1 MIKRTSRPSTP
12 GQRNLVTTDRS
23 MLHKGAPEK
32 SLMKPGHVKRQ
43 GRGYKGRITVRHRG
57 GGVKKRLRMIDFTR
71 TKRDIPARVVRFEY
85 DPTRSANLALLQY
98 ADGEK
103 TYILAADGVAI
114 DDVLQAGEHVEIRPG
129 NALPMLSIPV
139 GVPVHALELRPG
151 KGAQIARGAGNSAI
165 IQSKTDTHVTVQL
178 PSKELRVFDG
188 KCFATIG
195 VVGNAEWKNRKLGKA
210 GRSRLM
216 GIRPTVRGT
225 AQHPG
230 SHPHGGGEGRSGV
243 GMKYPKTPWGKHA
256 LGTKT
261 RNKRKFSN
269 RWIVQDRRSKSV
281 AG

>member
-1 MIKRTSRPSTP
+1 MISLLTRPTTP
-12 GQRNLVTTDRS
+12 GQRNLVKIDRS
-23 MLHKGAPEK
+23 ELHKGAPER
-32 SLMKPGHVKRQ
+32 SLLKPGHVKRQ
-43 GRGYKGRITVRHRG
+43 GRGSSGQITVRHRG
-57 GGVKKRLRMIDFTR
+57 GGSKKRLRVIDWQR
-71 TKRDIPARVVRFEY
+71 TKRDIPAKVLRFEY

-103 TYILAADGVAI
+103 TYIIAPEGVVVGDELLAGAHV
-114 DDVLQAGEHVEIRPG
+114 DVRPG
-129 NALPMLSIPV
+129 NAMPLLAIPV
-139 GVPVHALELRPG
+139 GVSIHCLELRAG
-151 KGAQIARGAGNSAI
+151 KGAQMVRGAGNSAI
-165 IQSKTDTHVTVQL
+165 IQSKEGKQVTVQL
-178 PSKELRVFDG
+178 PSKELRIFDG
-188 KCFATIG
+188 SCFATIG
-195 VVGNAEWKNRKLGKA
+195 TIANSEWKNRKLGKA

-261 RNKRKFSN
+261 RNKRKWSN
-269 RWIVQDRRSKSV
+269 RWIVQDRRSKSS

>member
-1 MIKRTSRPSTP
+1 MIKRMSRPNTP
-12 GQRNLVTTDRS
+12 GQRNLIKSDRS
-23 MLHKGAPEK
+23 GLHKGKPEK
-32 SLMKPGHVKRQ
+32 SLLKPGHVKRQ
-43 GRGYKGRITVRHRG
+43 GRGHKGQITVRHRG
-57 GGVKKRLRMIDFTR
+57 GGVKKRLRVIDFR
-71 TKRDIPARVVRFEY
+71 RSKRDISARVIRFEY

-98 ADGEK
+98 LDGEK
-103 TYILAADGVAI
+103 TYILAPEGVVVGDTLI
-114 DDVLQAGEHVEIRPG
+114 AGEHVDIRPG
-129 NALPMLSIPV
+129 NALPLLSIPV
-139 GVPVHALELRPG
+139 GVAIHALELRVG
-151 KGAQIARGAGNSAI
+151 KGAQVVRSAGNAAT
-165 IQSKTDTHVTVQL
+165 IQSKDATQVTVQL
-178 PSKELRVFDG
+178 PSKELRVIDG
-188 KCFATIG
+188 RCFATIG

-243 GMKYPKTPWGKHA
+243 GLKYPKTPWGKHA

-261 RNKRKFSN
+261 RNKRKWSN

>member
-1 MIKRTSRPSTP
+1 MITKKNRPMTP
-12 GQRNLVTTDRS
+12 GQRNLLTVDRTY
-23 MLHKGAPEK
+23 LHKGAPEK
-32 SLMKPGHVKRQ
+32 SLLKPGHVKRQ
-43 GRGYKGRITVRHRG
+43 GRSSSGQITVRHRG
-57 GGVKKRLRMIDFTR
+57 GGVKKRLRVIDFKR
-71 TKRDIPARVVRFEY
+71 SKRDIPATVVRFEY
-85 DPTRSANLALLQY
+85 DPTRSAHLALLQY

-114 DDVLQAGEHVEIRPG
+114 GDTLIAGEHVDVRPG
-129 NALPMLSIPV
+129 NALPLRVIPV
-139 GVPVHALELRPG
+139 GVAIHALELRAG
-151 KGAQIARGAGNSAI
+151 KGAQIARGAGNSAT
-165 IQSKTDTHVTVQL
+165 IQSKDGSMVTVQL
-178 PSKELRVFDG
+178 PSKELRLIDAA
-188 KCFATIG
+188 CMATIG
-195 VVGNAEWKNRKLGKA
+195 TVGNAEWKNRKLGKA

-261 RNKRKFSN
+261 RNKKKWSN
-269 RWIVQDRRSKSV
+269 RSIVQDRRSKSS